1 MDGSLSPIPESLQP
15 DREWTIGRVLL
26 ECVPAGTSSAAF
38 DPLSTMA
45 LSETDIQRQQE
56 IKQAEE
62 LLFSGR
68 QELGF
73 AKGLFLGD
81 FVADW
86 AMPYPRLSDQQQ
98 AAVDNAV
105 LELRQFLDQ
114 HLDSD
119 AIDRDADIPREV
131 IDGLG
136 RVGVLGMTA
145 PKEVGGRGFSQ
156 MQYCKVLEEIG
167 ARDASTAVFTNAHHS
182 IGIRAL
188 LLFGT
193 KEQQEKWLPRLM
205 NGEQLAAF
213 ALTEREA
220 GSDAA
225 NVQMKAT
232 PAEDGAAYILSGEKR
247 YITNA
252 SIAHVLTVM
261 ARTPIPGKDKDAIT
275 AFLVTPDMP
284 GFEMLEPR
292 MAKLGIRGTATGRFR
307 LNNVRV
313 PKENI
318 LGPLGKGLR
327 VALTVLDFGRTTF
340 GACCTGGAKTCL
352 RLAIEHA
359 NSRKQFNKTLGN
371 FDLVKK
377 KIARMAADVYAM
389 EAMTQVTASLI
400 DRGLEDYMVETAM
413 LKVFTTERLWDA
425 VNDCFQ
431 IHGGSA
437 YFDDSPLGRMLRD
450 ARINQIGEGSNEVLT
465 SFIALVG
472 MRGPGMEFKEIYDT
486 MLKPSRG
493 LSKAWDAGLKRLS
506 AAVKVPEVPVKNDQL
521 RSYASQLGRLVWR
534 FNLAVDKALIAYRE
548 PVMEMQ
554 LIQERIAVAAMELF
568 ATTCVLSR
576 WDSEL
581 SATSRNGKEGIDHA
595 SADLFVRRSLRHIR
609 DSLRSLGDN
618 DDRALLKTADAVLA
632 TRQADAH

>member
-1 MDGSLSPIPESLQP
+1 
-15 DREWTIGRVLL
+15 
-26 ECVPAGTSSAAF
+26 
-38 DPLSTMA
+38 MA
-45 LSETDIQRQQE
+45 LSETDIQRQKE
-56 IKQAEE
+56 IRQAEE
-62 LLFSGR
+62 LLFSGH

-73 AKGLFLGD
+73 AKGLFLGN

-86 AMPYPRLSDQQQ
+86 AMPYPPLSSAQE
-98 AAVDNAV
+98 AEVDRAIA
-105 LELRQFLDQ
+105 ELREFLDE
-114 HLDSD
+114 HLDPEE
-119 AIDRDADIPREV
+119 IDRQADIPHHV
-131 IDGLG
+131 IEGLG

-167 ARDASTAVFTNAHHS
+167 ARCASTAVFTNAHHS

-205 NGEQLAAF
+205 NGDQLAAF

-225 NVQMKAT
+225 NVQMTAT
-232 PAEDGAAYILSGEKR
+232 PTEDGSAYILNGEKR

-252 SIAHVLTVM
+252 AIAQVLTVM
-261 ARTPIPGKDKDAIT
+261 ARTPVPGKKDKDAIT
-275 AFLVTPDMP
+275 AFLVTPEME
-284 GFEMLEPR
+284 GFEMIEPR

-340 GACCTGGAKTCL
+340 GACCTGAAKTCL
-352 RLAIEHA
+352 RMAVEHA

-400 DRGLEDYMVETAM
+400 DRGLEDYMIETAM

-506 AAVKVPEVPVKNDQL
+506 AAVKVPEVPVRNDRL
-521 RSYASQLGRLVWR
+521 KSYAGQLGRLVWR
-534 FNLAVDKALIAYRE
+534 FNFAVDKALITYRE

-554 LIQERIAVAAMELF
+554 LIQERIAIAAMELF

-581 SATSRNGKEGIDHA
+581 TAVEKNGEHRNDHA
-595 SADLFVRRSLRHIR
+595 AADLFVRRSLRKTREALR
-609 DSLRSLGDN
+609 DLGDN
-618 DDRALLKTADAVLA
+618 DDRALMKTADAILA
-632 TRQADAH
+632 QNNATTRNGA